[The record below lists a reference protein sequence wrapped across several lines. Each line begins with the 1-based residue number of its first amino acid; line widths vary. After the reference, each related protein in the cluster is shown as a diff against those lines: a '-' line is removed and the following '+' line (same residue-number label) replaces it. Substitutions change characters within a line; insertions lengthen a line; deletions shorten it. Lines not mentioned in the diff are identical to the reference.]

1 VNARKRSA
9 DPSKCGCSAIGKS
22 PACQQV
28 FGMLATIAPGMG
40 DGSVM
45 VAVRKRGSVRLTR
58 WVLIPLAAAVS
69 LLGLAGPAGASGSPS
84 AAAPTLA
91 NVVSVAS
98 APTGHSIC
106 AVLSTGHVVCW
117 GDNQAGEL
125 GNGTATGS
133 DVPVAVLA
141 PN

>member
-1 VNARKRSA
+1 VK
-9 DPSKCGCSAIGKS
+9 
-22 PACQQV
+22 
-28 FGMLATIAPGMG
+28 
-40 DGSVM
+40 
-45 VAVRKRGSVRLTR
+45 VAVRKRRSVRLTR

-69 LLGLAGPAGASGSPS
+69 LLGLSGPAGASGSPS

-98 APTGHSIC
+98 APTGHSVRQGNGTWTAYSDVPVAVSGISNAAAVTGGPDDFC
-106 AVLSTGHVVCW
+106 ALLSTGHVDCW
-117 GDNQAGEL
+117 GYNSTGQL
-125 GNGTATGS
+125 GNGTTTGS